1 MNKIESGAIELQ
13 EGKFNLADLIDNM
26 VTMVL
31 PQINE
36 HSHELQV
43 SVSSLRHEWV
53 VGDSLRIRQASVTL
67 ISNAAGDTPDGGKI
81 RCDSAGSGR
90 LDSSESRR
98 I

>member
-43 SVSSLRHEWV
+43 SVSSLKHEWV
-53 VGDSLRIRQASVTL
+53 VGDSLRIQQAFCKSDLQRRQ
-67 ISNAAGDTPDGGKI
+67 IYAGRRENP
-81 RCDSAGSGR
+81 CDSAGKAVSQSK
-90 LDSSESRR
+90 LRR